1 MICIV
6 CDFSKDD
13 MFPIEMRSCS
23 GTQEE
28 LRPVGVGSCVCH
40 RQNSRASVL
49 VDEILVFK
57 FVPVDGLAAGAIAS
71 REVSPLTHEAGNDT
85 MKRAS
90 FITITI
96 LSAAKFLEIAH
107 RFWDIVFV
115 EVHDNTTFRFASD
128 TDVEEDL
135 RIGHGD
141 GVGSID
147 DYLNISDY
155 M

>member
-6 CDFSKDD
+6 GDFSKDD
-13 MFPIEMRSCS
+13 MFAIEMRSCS
-23 GTQEE
+23 GAQEE
-28 LRPVGVGSCVCH
+28 LRPVRVRSCIRH

-49 VDEILVFK
+49 VDEILVLK

-71 REVSPLTHEAGNDT
+71 REVSALAHELGNDT

-90 FITITI
+90 FITITV

-107 RFWDIVFV
+107 CFWDVLFV
-115 EVHDNTTFRFASD
+115 EIHDNTTFLFASD

-141 GVGSID
+141 
-147 DYLNISDY
+147 
-155 M
+155 